1 MAAEELPPG
10 QVAPATFFY
19 RLPTSPAYTVTE
31 QEGPALLPSGDA
43 NLRGWAPFLLR
54 VDPPAALAPK
64 EKKAAPADYAGAASR
79 VTPAAKGS
87 TTSAAGLRT
96 GEAFVGSAV
105 GGGRE
110 MDPTA
115 PQVADRQVARS
126 VREQVDI
133 VASTP
138 PMVLYI
144 NPTSFSVTRTKVQQL
159 QDRSRYGYVYQ
170 PWGEEAENLS
180 ISVQCGA
187 FVSPGRGIQRAS
199 RADSAAWQQLE
210 ALLALYQSG
219 GSVYDPYGEVVTPIA
234 VGRTTVRYDG
244 WTYSGH
250 LEQLAWA
257 EDEHSQLGG
266 VRVDL
271 QMVAD
276 LVLDEEAAGFAPLPT
291 TRLPSTSS
299 VVPPAEPNPAQSLPQ
314 GALYPR
320 PFIRG

>member
-1 MAAEELPPG
+1 
-10 QVAPATFFY
+10 
-19 RLPTSPAYTVTE
+19 
-31 QEGPALLPSGDA
+31 
-43 NLRGWAPFLLR
+43 
-54 VDPPAALAPK
+54 
-64 EKKAAPADYAGAASR
+64 
-79 VTPAAKGS
+79 
-87 TTSAAGLRT
+87 
-96 GEAFVGSAV
+96 
-105 GGGRE
+105 
-110 MDPTA
+110 
-115 PQVADRQVARS
+115 VARS

-138 PMVLYI
+138 PIVLYI

-170 PWGEEAENLS
+170 PWGEEAENLA

-187 FVSPGRGIQRAS
+187 FLSPGRGIQRAS

-219 GSVYDPYGEVVTPIA
+219 GSVYDPYGEVVAPIA

-250 LEQLAWA
+250 LEQLSWA
-257 EDEHSQLGG
+257 EDERTQLGG
-266 VRVDL
+266 VRIEL

-276 LVLDEEAAGFAPLPT
+276 MVLDEQVATLAPLPT
-291 TRLPSTSS
+291 TRLPSTNT
-299 VVPPAEPNPAQSLPQ
+299 VVLPSEPNPAQSQPQ
-314 GALYPR
+314 GPLFPR